1 MGISSLILVHI
12 CCGDIL
18 IFFFLLLGYRSHL
31 VFLVQWNWGTI
42 CTELQI
48 TSSLSC
54 TEEVGIYLHST
65 LPVNLHL
72 FCNLHDIH
80 LPYNQCKPPL
90 WVCIQAFIQVTW
102 FDKGWW
108 LIKVSKYP
116 HKCFGFFDDQNFLL
130 LLIRK
135 KVQKIRFK
143 IPCPHDLYF

>member
-1 MGISSLILVHI
+1 MKETPTIANCRWHGNFLPYPSSYLLWWHF
-12 CCGDIL
+12 D
-18 IFFFLLLGYRSHL
+18 FFFFTFG
-31 VFLVQWNWGTI
+31 
-42 CTELQI
+42 LQI